1 MSANLAGGVQ
11 CTLNVPLL
19 GDAID
24 DDEKRVVASDS
35 PNKNEASFFHTCLN
49 GSNSIAGIAAQS
61 VAYALASGGWLSLA
75 LFFSIA
81 AVAFY
86 TALLMKRCMEKH
98 SNIKTFP
105 DMGERAFGKTG
116 KLIAE
121 ISMYTELYMVS
132 IGFLI
137 LEGDNLSNLFSIQEF
152 QVAGISIGAKQFFV
166 ILVAL
171 IIFPTICLE
180 NLSLISYVS
189 ASGVFASA
197 VIVLSV
203 AWTAAFD
210 GVGVHQK
217 GDLLN
222 WNGIP
227 TAVSLYMYC
236 YSAHPIFPVLYT
248 SMKNKRQFSNVL
260 CVCFMF
266 ATATF
271 ASIAIIGYLM
281 FGSKVESQ
289 ITLSLPL
296 NKISSKIAIYTTLVT
311 PLSKFSLM
319 ILPITNALKELL
331 PKSYKNNKMAN
342 IFLSIILLISMVI
355 VTLALPFF
363 GSLMALVGAFLSV
376 LASFLLPCS
385 CYLKISG
392 TYRNFGFETMAIMI
406 IILVAILM
414 GICGTYT
421 SVVELVQK
429 SSNK

>member
-1 MSANLAGGVQ
+1 MSAKFAGEVQ

-24 DDEKRVVASDS
+24 NEEKRVRASDP

-49 GSNSIAGIAAQS
+49 GINSIAGVATQS

-81 AVAFY
+81 AAAFY

-98 SNIKTFP
+98 SSIKTFP
-105 DMGERAFGKTG
+105 DMGEHAFGKTG

-121 ISMYTELYMVS
+121 ISMYTEVYLVS

-137 LEGDNLSNLFSIQEF
+137 LEGDNLSNLFSMEEF

-171 IIFPTICLE
+171 IILPTIYME

-189 ASGVFASA
+189 ASGVFASTA
-197 VIVLSV
+197 IVLSI

-227 TAVSLYMYC
+227 TAVSLYIYC

-248 SMKNKRQFSNVL
+248 SMKNKRQFSNVGPMCMLYVRNNYL
-260 CVCFMF
+260 C
-266 ATATF
+266 
-271 ASIAIIGYLM
+271 INGY
-281 FGSKVESQ
+281 
-289 ITLSLPL
+289 
-296 NKISSKIAIYTTLVT
+296 NW
-311 PLSKFSLM
+311 
-319 ILPITNALKELL
+319 LL
-331 PKSYKNNKMAN
+331 DVWFKS
-342 IFLSIILLISMVI
+342 
-355 VTLALPFF
+355 
-363 GSLMALVGAFLSV
+363 
-376 LASFLLPCS
+376 
-385 CYLKISG
+385 
-392 TYRNFGFETMAIMI
+392 
-406 IILVAILM
+406 
-414 GICGTYT
+414 
-421 SVVELVQK
+421 
-429 SSNK
+429 